1 MVDSLRTGG
10 SATDRAVL
18 DVMARV
24 PREAFVPRFWSL
36 PPGSTTGRPDDVQEF
51 IVGEDE
57 ASAETALELVYDTDH
72 ALGIRRDARPLGL
85 TAGAGVTST
94 ASAPRIVASMLEL
107 AQLAAGMRVLEI
119 GTGSGYNTALLQ
131 ELVGPRGRV
140 TSVDIDRTL
149 VDDAR
154 RRLDATGYPDVS
166 VVAADGYFGAAER
179 APFDRVVATVGCVD
193 VAPAWLGQLAPGGF
207 CVVPLQHGG
216 WHPLTRAEPNGDGAR
231 LTVVGPAGFVA
242 IQGQQAG
249 CRPWPH
255 AGRLG
260 PEPEVEWSPLPDELA
275 AGLFP
280 AAGDEGGDRAA
291 WAGPPWAGPA
301 WARAAWARA
310 AWARPS
316 WGRVADL
323 AYLVALEDRRAAFG
337 ASLSDGTSSA
347 SLDPDHRRVGHVGA
361 HGRDLHNRLLEIM
374 ERWAALGYPGM
385 GDYLST
391 LSPLGAWAPAGSGPQ
406 ASWAIDRFDYRQSVA
421 LSR

>member
-72 ALGIRRDARPLGL
+72 ALGIRRAARPVGP

-140 TSVDIDRTL
+140 TSVDIDGAL
-149 VDDAR
+149 VYDAR

-166 VVAADGYFGAAER
+166 VVVADGYFGAAER

-275 AGLFP
+275 AGLVP
-280 AAGDEGGDRAA
+280 GAADEGGHRPGSARPSRAR
-291 WAGPPWAGPA
+291 PS
-301 WARAAWARA
+301 RAV
-310 AWARPS
+310 PS
-316 WGRVADL
+316 WGRAADL

-361 HGRDLHNRLLEIM
+361 QGHDLHNRLLEII

-391 LSPLGAWAPAGSGPQ
+391 LSPLGAGAPAGSGAQ
-406 ASWAIDRFDYRQSVA
+406 AFWTIDRFDYRQTVA